1 MEVTEQRLEQ
11 VCSFCGRTENQV
23 ATLIKHQDGIA
34 ICDVCV
40 EHAHQIVA
48 MSRAGRK
55 SINLSEFPT
64 PHEMK
69 RKLDEYIIGQDDAK
83 RKISVAVY
91 NHYKRIASSD
101 QASDV
106 EIEKSNILLVGPTGT
121 GKTLLA
127 QTMARFLH
135 VPFAIADAT
144 TLTEAGYVGE
154 DVENVL
160 VRLLQNADYDVA
172 RAEMGIIYIDE
183 IDKIARKD
191 PNMSITRDVSGEG
204 VQQALLK
211 ILEGTV
217 ANLPP
222 QGGRKHPEQK
232 FIQMNTKNIMFILG
246 GAFEGLEKIVRS
258 RVTKYPMGFGAGY
271 IPEDNSDEYVVK
283 KVIFEDLNAFG
294 LIPELIGRLPVV
306 SVLEPLSDEAMMRI
320 LLEPRNALVKQYTRL
335 FEMEGVKLT
344 FEKEALIAIIR
355 EARRRKTGARA
366 LRAIAEETLTEA
378 FFDVPSRK
386 DIGEVIIGVDTVL
399 EKKPARFVEL
409 KKKSA

>member
-1 MEVTEQRLEQ
+1 M
-11 VCSFCGRTENQV
+11 
-23 ATLIKHQDGIA
+23 IKHQDGIA

>member
-1 MEVTEQRLEQ
+1 MTEQRLEQ